1 MTWAVGSAIGD
12 ASARAASDAA
22 ELQVAVDLSG
32 QPANRTT
39 VCERSGLQPARPAA
53 WCYARKAC
61 TPGDTAP
68 DWLRLPALGWH
79 GQQISRHWNAL
90 LAIPLHCV

>member
-39 VCERSGLQPARPAA
+39 VCERSGLQPARLASVL
-53 WCYARKAC
+53 ARRRAHRTTRPRTGCVSSK
-61 TPGDTAP
+61 
-68 DWLRLPALGWH
+68 GWH